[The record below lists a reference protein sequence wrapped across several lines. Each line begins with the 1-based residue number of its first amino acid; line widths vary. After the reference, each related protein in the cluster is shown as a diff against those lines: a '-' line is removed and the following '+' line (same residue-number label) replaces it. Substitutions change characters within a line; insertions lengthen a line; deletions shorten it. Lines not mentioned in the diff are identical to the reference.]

1 LQLPKSEKGGIPS
14 FVIKKDDSLSAIF
27 IFAPE
32 ARELLLAEYLYLD
45 RATAERDAG
54 YVRMLA
60 ADHAAKYAQPAGCLY
75 RRPYR
80 STRSLHPIAPRVNV
94 E

>member
-14 FVIKKDDSLSAIF
+14 FVIKKGDSLSAIF

-54 YVRMLA
+54 YVACWPQIMRPNMRNLLA
-60 ADHAAKYAQPAGCLY
+60 AY
-75 RRPYR
+75 
-80 STRSLHPIAPRVNV
+80 TVVPIDPLVPFTP
-94 E
+94 